1 MWEILF
7 LCIPHIYLENIGAAR
22 SKSTRKQYQTLLSP
36 RVMFWWY
43 SVLLVVL
50 HIKHVFQ
57 NTICLKS
64 FGHLSLITIE
74 RPYFIYMINVVFVC
88 RCIKCTHYSKS
99 GGHNNASQKTV
110 NSILYTIIGS
120 PNKFEALQLIQASI
134 WFKLL
139 LFWQNFDFTCTHT
152 PEKRRTVDHKHFNV
166 RHLILFEKYFKLFE
180 KPSARL
186 AFLICLQT
194 SLSTQNAFFDL
205 MHLKFDKPTTRAP
218 FFYILQQ

>member
-1 MWEILF
+1 MHKNSSQNELATQTHTHAWPAWHTVCSESMWEILF
-7 LCIPHIYLENIGAAR
+7 LCIPHIYSENIGAAR
-22 SKSTRKQYQTLLSP
+22 PKSTRKQYQTLLSP

-99 GGHNNASQKTV
+99 GG
-110 NSILYTIIGS
+110 
-120 PNKFEALQLIQASI
+120 P
-134 WFKLL
+134 
-139 LFWQNFDFTCTHT
+139 
-152 PEKRRTVDHKHFNV
+152 
-166 RHLILFEKYFKLFE
+166 
-180 KPSARL
+180 
-186 AFLICLQT
+186 
-194 SLSTQNAFFDL
+194 
-205 MHLKFDKPTTRAP
+205 
-218 FFYILQQ
+218 